1 MAQQNIYR
9 AVVTSK
15 FRTENMMNFREMI
28 GDDADHNTIYMSI
41 GRTEAWADNE
51 SDPEFAPPYP
61 NDDTDGIVDM
71 WTNMIGMTKVPGE
84 MLDAIVPRKDW
95 GDTRYENPKIF
106 YINDIVVVNTAPYN
120 RTDYG
125 KGWMVYRVVDV
136 PDIGSCSISSI
147 TGKVECV
154 RIGGVWTPTHESVEA
169 PRGEANG
176 IDMGDGY
183 IWEYLYTIPPD
194 VVINRCT
201 NEHIVVPFPDELEED
216 PTRWG
221 YDNVITWY
229 PDQYD
234 LVFRM
239 KVNSMRFRA
248 YMDSLYFPQASLPG
262 NRGFRQ
268 ISIIVNPLEKKASPT
283 DPEVKATD
291 QYYTVN
297 NVEPDSGQMIY
308 MENRQPITRSL
319 DQTEE
324 VNIIFEF

>member
-9 AVVTSK
+9 AVVTGK

-28 GDDADHNTIYMSI
+28 GDDPDHNTIYMSI
-41 GRTEAWADNE
+41 GRTEQWADNE

-71 WTNMIGMTKVPGE
+71 WTHMIGTTKVPGE
-84 MLDAIVPRKDW
+84 MIDAIVARKDW
-95 GDTRYENPKIF
+95 GDTRYPNPKIF

-147 TGKVECV
+147 TGKIDCV
-154 RIGGVWTPTHESVEA
+154 RIGGIWTPTHESVEP

-216 PTRWG
+216 PVRWG
-221 YDNVITWY
+221 YDNVIKWY
-229 PDQYD
+229 PDMYD

-248 YMDSLYFPQASLPG
+248 YMDSLFFPQASLPG

-268 ISIIVNPLEKKASPT
+268 ISVIVNPLLKKAIPSA
-283 DPEVKATD
+283 PEVKATG
-291 QYYTVN
+291 QYYTK
-297 NVEPDSGQMIY
+297 EQLELDSGQMIY
-308 MENRQPITRSL
+308 MENRQPIIRSP

-324 VNIIFEF
+324 VSIIFEF

>member
-9 AVVTSK
+9 AVVTGK
-15 FRTENMMNFREMI
+15 FRTENMMNFRDMI
-28 GDDADHNTIYMSI
+28 GDAPDHNTIYMSI
-41 GRTEAWADNE
+41 GRTEQWADNE
-51 SDPEFAPPYP
+51 SDAEFAPPYP

-71 WTNMIGMTKVPGE
+71 WTQMIGMTKVPAE
-84 MLDAIVPRKDW
+84 MIDAIVPRKDW
-95 GDTRYENPKIF
+95 GDTRYSNPKIF

-125 KGWMVYRVVDV
+125 KGWMVYRVADV

-154 RIGGVWTPTHESVEA
+154 RIGGVWSPTHESNEP
-169 PRGEANG
+169 PRGEATG

-183 IWEYLYTIPPD
+183 VWEYLYTIPPD

-201 NEHIVVPFPDELEED
+201 NEHIVVPFPDELKAD
-216 PTRWG
+216 PVRWG

-229 PDQYD
+229 PSQYD
-234 LVFRM
+234 LVYRM

-248 YMDSLYFPQASLPG
+248 YMDSLFFPQASLPG

-268 ISIIVNPLEKKASPT
+268 ISVIINPLVRKQSPSAQ
-283 DPEVKATD
+283 EVKATK
-291 QYYTVN
+291 QYYTAKEL
-297 NVEPDSGQMIY
+297 EPDSGQMIY